1 MKKSVTKVNKLGDYK
16 LYTIYRNFRKK
27 LKDVIKQAKKTFYC
41 KKFAKVQGNIKKTWA
56 LINELRGKSQ
66 INIKASFIINGELV
80 KDKRQISNG
89 FNFFFSSIARNM
101 NAKLNSS
108 RLDTIRVNTIERNS
122 HAYKKFLHKKVSGS
136 IFLSPCTSGE
146 VENIIRNFEND
157 KASDINVTILKKCAA
172 VISGHLS
179 GFLNI
184 FMESGTFPQIL
195 KVGKITPIFK
205 KGDSQLFDN
214 YRPISMLPIFG
225 KLFEKLI
232 YSRLY
237 SYFISKNII
246 YDKQFGFRKIHS
258 TGHAINYSINK
269 IISEMENKNH
279 VIGIF
284 IDLSKAFDTID
295 HEKLLVKLENYG
307 VRGICLNLLR
317 SYLVDRTQYTN
328 FQQIHSES
336 CNIEYGVPQG
346 SVLGPLLFLIY
357 INDIINS
364 SALGHFVL
372 FADDTNIFVTGKNE
386 EEVYNNANI
395 VLAEVY
401 EYMTKN
407 QLHINKSKSVYMHF
421 RPTRWSSC
429 ARVRE
434 YGSEKFVKLAE
445 HTLTRVDKVKFLGV
459 IIDDKLTWEPQIEH
473 LKEKLNSSI
482 TIIKRIMKFIPES
495 EYHKIYNALFKS
507 HLSYCISCWGGV
519 SNNKLESLFSIQKRC
534 IRLLFGKEF
543 TYDHAGFYE
552 TCARVRTYQ
561 EHMAKKDFQL
571 EHTRPI
577 FNDHNIL
584 SLHHLYIQ
592 HTFIDLFKIVKY
604 RTPISLYELFT
615 PSPRNTNLLMCLPRI
630 NRDVSKQNFVF
641 SGSLIWNSV
650 IGLVLN
656 KCSPND
662 NGIMV
667 PGSSK
672 CSDISA
678 PISKIKNK
686 LKDTLLKT
694 QKLETPG
701 RAKEWLPDNNFI
713 KP

>member
-1 MKKSVTKVNKLGDYK
+1 
-16 LYTIYRNFRKK
+16 
-27 LKDVIKQAKKTFYC
+27 
-41 KKFAKVQGNIKKTWA
+41 
-56 LINELRGKSQ
+56 
-66 INIKASFIINGELV
+66 
-80 KDKRQISNG
+80 
-89 FNFFFSSIARNM
+89 
-101 NAKLNSS
+101 
-108 RLDTIRVNTIERNS
+108 
-122 HAYKKFLHKKVSGS
+122 
-136 IFLSPCTSGE
+136 
-146 VENIIRNFEND
+146 
-157 KASDINVTILKKCAA
+157 
-172 VISGHLS
+172 
-179 GFLNI
+179 
-184 FMESGTFPQIL
+184 
-195 KVGKITPIFK
+195 
-205 KGDSQLFDN
+205 
-214 YRPISMLPIFG
+214 MLPIFG

-237 SYFISKNII
+237 SFFISKNII

-445 HTLTRVDKVKFLGV
+445 HTLT
-459 IIDDKLTWEPQIEH
+459 
-473 LKEKLNSSI
+473 SI
-482 TIIKRIMKFIPES
+482 VHFW
-495 EYHKIYNALFKS
+495 LF
-507 HLSYCISCWGGV
+507 
-519 SNNKLESLFSIQKRC
+519 
-534 IRLLFGKEF
+534 
-543 TYDHAGFYE
+543 
-552 TCARVRTYQ
+552 
-561 EHMAKKDFQL
+561 
-571 EHTRPI
+571 
-577 FNDHNIL
+577 
-584 SLHHLYIQ
+584 
-592 HTFIDLFKIVKY
+592 
-604 RTPISLYELFT
+604 
-615 PSPRNTNLLMCLPRI
+615 
-630 NRDVSKQNFVF
+630 
-641 SGSLIWNSV
+641 
-650 IGLVLN
+650 
-656 KCSPND
+656 
-662 NGIMV
+662 
-667 PGSSK
+667 
-672 CSDISA
+672 
-678 PISKIKNK
+678 
-686 LKDTLLKT
+686 
-694 QKLETPG
+694 
-701 RAKEWLPDNNFI
+701 
-713 KP
+713 